1 MIKDLGEFLVAITGI
16 LTNDELN
23 FYVAFIFWFIRCFGL
38 IGFLICLNE
47 ALFIRYLT
55 KIVFKRIIIMNDALI
70 GTWIKLSNIVVAL
83 ILTVIQSQSVTFQ
96 RNLERFAN
104 ANDDIHSGGLNIR
117 IPLWLYILH
126 LALAILIF
134 LHVCIDKIK
143 QRNTTPVIHINIP
156 NPQAPVN
163 NLVAINNQTYNEDL
177 INFSSYLILFLAH
190 ATLFLLLPLSNFY
203 FDAAHYFSVSDFHTV
218 KDLVRL
224 SHTLVN
230 GFVSPLL
237 LMVLSSELR
246 PFLLNC
252 LSCIFCVSTNNP
264 MHQVYE

>member
-1 MIKDLGEFLVAITGI
+1 MAITGI
-16 LTNDELN
+16 ITNDELN

-38 IGFLICLNE
+38 IGLLICLSE

-177 INFSSYLILFLAH
+177 INFSSYLTLFLAH
-190 ATLFLLLPLSNFY
+190 ATLFLLLPLVLSLDFY
-203 FDAAHYFSVSDFHTV
+203 LALAHYFQVSVSDFYTV
-218 KDLVRL
+218 WDLLRRL
-224 SHTLVN
+224 SHTLAI

-237 LMVLSSELR
+237 LMLLSSELR
-246 PFLLNC
+246 PFLLNS
-252 LSCIFCVSTNNP
+252 LSCVFCVSTINP